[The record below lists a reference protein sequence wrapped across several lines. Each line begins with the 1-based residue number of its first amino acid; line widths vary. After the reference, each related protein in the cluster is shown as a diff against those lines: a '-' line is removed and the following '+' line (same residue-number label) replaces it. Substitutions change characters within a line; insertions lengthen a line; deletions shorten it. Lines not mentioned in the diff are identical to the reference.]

1 MNKIIGFEACTQELK
16 RLSDEISE
24 NIKTAGANGP
34 DALHEAV
41 MTETRKLVDFTN
53 RTEPKDI
60 FDAVEIENIRKIDQT
75 ADETRREIF
84 GDSVN
89 TIISRMHDRIA
100 QLNQLEKAVKQ
111 QAAEN
116 EREAKQIRLIPV
128 RNAIDAATETV
139 EAFKKAKDALSD
151 DKADEAGV
159 KAKIDGRRACNRR
172 IGDRQP
178 RIFELWCR
186 LTDRVGQSNAS

>member
-1 MNKIIGFEACTQELK
+1 MNNIIGLEACTKELK
-16 RLSDEISE
+16 RLLDEVSE
-24 NIKTAGANGP
+24 NIKTAGANGS

-41 MTETRKLVDFTN
+41 MNESRKLVDFTN

-60 FDAVEIENIRKIDQT
+60 FDTDEIENVRKIDQT

-84 GDSVN
+84 GDSAN

-100 QLNQLEKAVKQ
+100 QLNQLEKSIKQ

-116 EREAKQIRLIPV
+116 DRGARHIRLIPV

-139 EAFKKAKDALSD
+139 DAFKKAKEALSD
-151 DKADEAGV
+151 DQAEEAGV
-159 KAKIDGRRACNRR
+159 KAKIDGVVRA
-172 IGDRQP
+172 IAALEKVAQD
-178 RIFELWCR
+178 L
-186 LTDRVGQSNAS
+186 

>member
-1 MNKIIGFEACTQELK
+1 MNKIIGFEACTKELK
-16 RLSDEISE
+16 RLLDEVSE
-24 NIKTAGANGP
+24 NIRTADAKGS

-53 RTEPKDI
+53 QTEPKDI
-60 FDAVEIENIRKIDQT
+60 FDGIEVENIRKIDQT

-84 GDSVN
+84 GDSAN
-89 TIISRMHDRIA
+89 MIIGRMHDRIA

-116 EREAKQIRLIPV
+116 ERAAKQIRLIPV

-139 EAFKKAKDALSD
+139 EAFKKARDALSD
-151 DKADEAGV
+151 DKADEASV
-159 KAKIDGRRACNRR
+159 KAKIEGVLRA
-172 IGDRQP
+172 ITALEKAAQD
-178 RIFELWCR
+178 L
-186 LTDRVGQSNAS
+186 